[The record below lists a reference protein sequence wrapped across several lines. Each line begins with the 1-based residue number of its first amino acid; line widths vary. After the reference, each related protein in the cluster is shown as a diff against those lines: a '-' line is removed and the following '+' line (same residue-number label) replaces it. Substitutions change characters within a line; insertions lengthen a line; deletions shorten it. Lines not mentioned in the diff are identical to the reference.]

1 MAELKRC
8 PECGGVAIVIHMY
21 DTYDR
26 ADFGWDAGCGRYR
39 AGDGLHTKKM
49 KVCGLPS
56 KEKAIEAWNRRA
68 TLNWTERLRRK
79 LIHKLGGVLMDE
91 VQPRPVAA
99 AESYTTEELTCS
111 YLKFAGGQENERL
124 KMDNLTLMGCE
135 AEKAGLIE
143 WKEVP
148 REEKPT
154 LYKAMEG
161 IPGAEDAVLMHGT
174 LRVLRKE
181 RG

>member
-1 MAELKRC
+1 MAE
-8 PECGGVAIVIHMY
+8 
-21 DTYDR
+21 
-26 ADFGWDAGCGRYR
+26 
-39 AGDGLHTKKM
+39 
-49 KVCGLPS
+49 
-56 KEKAIEAWNRRA
+56 
-68 TLNWTERLRRK
+68 LNWTERLRRK

-91 VQPRPVAA
+91 VQPRPVVA
-99 AESYTTEELTCS
+99 AESYTIEELTCS

-124 KMDNLTLMGCE
+124 KMDNLTLVGCE

-161 IPGAEDAVLMHGT
+161 ISGAEDAVLMRGT

>member
-1 MAELKRC
+1 M
-8 PECGGVAIVIHMY
+8 
-21 DTYDR
+21 
-26 ADFGWDAGCGRYR
+26 
-39 AGDGLHTKKM
+39 
-49 KVCGLPS
+49 
-56 KEKAIEAWNRRA
+56 
-68 TLNWTERLRRK
+68 NWTERLRRK

-91 VQPRPVAA
+91 VQPCPVAA
-99 AESYTTEELTCS
+99 AESYTTEELTCC
-111 YLKFAGGQENERL
+111 YWKFAGGQENERL
-124 KMDNLTLMGCE
+124 KMDNLTLVGCK

-148 REEKPT
+148 REEIPT

-161 IPGAEDAVLMHGT
+161 IPGAEDATLMRGT

>member
-1 MAELKRC
+1 MAE
-8 PECGGVAIVIHMY
+8 
-21 DTYDR
+21 
-26 ADFGWDAGCGRYR
+26 
-39 AGDGLHTKKM
+39 
-49 KVCGLPS
+49 
-56 KEKAIEAWNRRA
+56 
-68 TLNWTERLRRK
+68 LNWTERLRRK

-111 YLKFAGGQENERL
+111 YLKFAGGQENERF
-124 KMDNLTLMGCE
+124 KMDNLTLVGCA

-148 REEKPT
+148 REEEPT

-161 IPGAEDAVLMHGT
+161 IPGAEDATLMRGT